1 MIEWSK
7 SFKKYRIKVVERAG
21 TPLRNWEQKTSVRGK
36 DASHVSSLVKGRN
49 LSARKGAFCTK
60 TSAIQELFHTIYVGE
75 RSTGEGSGRAEMT
88 PTYSNITSSTMEE
101 EEGSQPSIYEAGEG
115 I

>member
-21 TPLRNWEQKTSVRGK
+21 TPLTCEQKTSVRGK
-36 DASHVSSLVKGRN
+36 DTSHVSSLVKGRN

-101 EEGSQPSIYEAGEG
+101 EEGSQPSMYEAGEG

>member
-21 TPLRNWEQKTSVRGK
+21 TPLRTCEQKTSVRGK
-36 DASHVSSLVKGRN
+36 DTSHVSSLVKGRN

-60 TSAIQELFHTIYVGE
+60 TSAIQELFQRMSPQYMLGKGALARVQGE
-75 RSTGEGSGRAEMT
+75 QR
-88 PTYSNITSSTMEE
+88 
-101 EEGSQPSIYEAGEG
+101 
-115 I
+115 